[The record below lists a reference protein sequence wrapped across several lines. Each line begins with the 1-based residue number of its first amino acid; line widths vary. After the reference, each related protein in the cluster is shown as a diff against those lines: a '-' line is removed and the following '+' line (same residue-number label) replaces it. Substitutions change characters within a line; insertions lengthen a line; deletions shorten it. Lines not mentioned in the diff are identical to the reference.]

1 MKKEIIIALIV
12 GFFCMVIGFSIA
24 KITNK
29 KPVDVIIPDY
39 SVYERREDSIM
50 GLYKLRGD
58 TIAKIYKQIDSLKSA
73 KNINHK
79 KLNNDIKVY
88 KGFSLINR
96 IKFIDSIYSAT
107 IK

>member
-1 MKKEIIIALIV
+1 MKKEIIIALIISV
-12 GFFCMVIGFSIA
+12 FCIVIGFSIG

-39 SVYERREDSIM
+39 SVYERRQDSVM
-50 GLYKLRGD
+50 NLYKLRGD

-88 KGFSLINR
+88 KGYSVTNR
-96 IKFIDSIYSAT
+96 IKFVDSIYSAT